1 MAQISA
7 GAGIDLSA
15 SSIVLSIATVAGIVS
30 ALVATI
36 LGDTPR
42 RRMYLIAGYVAMAV
56 SVVLLFGAP
65 GLVRFAIA
73 AIIFKFAW
81 TFILPYLLSSLSD
94 LSAGGQ
100 IMNTTNLMIGS
111 GFAIGPIVSGALI
124 ESGGGF
130 RGMLAMALIGV
141 LASLICV
148 MAVQRSNQA
157 QISRSK

>member
-1 MAQISA
+1 
-7 GAGIDLSA
+7 
-15 SSIVLSIATVAGIVS
+15 
-30 ALVATI
+30 
-36 LGDTPR
+36 
-42 RRMYLIAGYVAMAV
+42 
-56 SVVLLFGAP
+56 
-65 GLVRFAIA
+65 
-73 AIIFKFAW
+73 
-81 TFILPYLLSSLSD
+81 LSD

-148 MAVQRSNQA
+148 MAVQRSNQVR
-157 QISRSK
+157 ISRSK